1 MTRSKNGED
10 ITFFQFKLPPKY
22 KKFLSLLASEN
33 NTTMAEILN
42 AYIAW
47 LIETGNPP
55 IGFDKALP
63 EPVKRHIVSG

>member
-1 MTRSKNGED
+1 MAKPKNGED
-10 ITFFQFKLPPKY
+10 ITFFQFKLPHRY

-47 LIETGNPP
+47 LIETDNPQ
-55 IGFDKALP
+55 IGII
-63 EPVKRHIVSG
+63 RT